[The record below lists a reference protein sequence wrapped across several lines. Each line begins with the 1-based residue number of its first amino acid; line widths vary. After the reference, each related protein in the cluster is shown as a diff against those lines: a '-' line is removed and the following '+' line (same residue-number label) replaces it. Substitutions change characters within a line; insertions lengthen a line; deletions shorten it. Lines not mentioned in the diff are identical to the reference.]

1 MAGGGAAPGGDRLYD
16 AAMAAPLRIGVI
28 GHVEH
33 ITLGRVPA
41 LPVAGDIVHVA
52 APRVLAGG
60 GGGIAFFQLARSPA
74 ELHLFTA
81 LGDDDGARLV
91 ERAIAAT
98 GAAVHA
104 ARRAEPH
111 TRDVVMIGPD
121 GERTIVVIGE
131 PLHPRA
137 DDPLPW
143 QLLGELDAVY
153 FTAQE
158 PALLAR
164 ARAARVL
171 VVAARRR
178 ECLAAAGVRADAIV
192 GSRVDPR
199 ERGALADHAVPP
211 AALVMT
217 DGARGGTVET
227 AAGVA
232 RFDSPHTDVTGGT
245 YGAGDSFAGALTYYL
260 AAGLDAA
267 AAAARAAHHGAA
279 VVGSLDP
286 LAAQAPL
293 PALDLRPARGAPP

>member
-1 MAGGGAAPGGDRLYD
+1 MTTPSATP
-16 AAMAAPLRIGVI
+16 APLRIGVI

-33 ITLGRVPA
+33 ITLGRIAA
-41 LPVAGDIVHVA
+41 LPRAGDIVHVQ

-60 GGGIAFFQLARSPA
+60 GGGIAFFQLARGPA

-81 LGDDDGARLV
+81 LGDDDGARVV

-98 GAAVHA
+98 GAAIHTV
-104 ARRAEPH
+104 RRAAPH
-111 TRDVVMIGPD
+111 TRDVVMIDPG
-121 GERTIVVIGE
+121 GERTIVVVGE

-143 QLLGELDAVY
+143 ELLDGLDAVY
-153 FTAQE
+153 FTAQD

-164 ARAARVL
+164 ARRARVL
-171 VVAARRR
+171 VATARRR
-178 ECLAAAGVRADAIV
+178 ACIAAASIELDAIV
-192 GSRVDPR
+192 GSNADPR
-199 ERGALADHAVPP
+199 ERAARADFAVPP
-211 AALVMT
+211 RALVMT
-217 DGARGGTVET
+217 EGSRGGTVET

-232 RFDSPHTDVTGGT
+232 RFAASPVQVTGGT

-267 AAAARAAHHGAA
+267 EATELAAHHGAA

-286 LAAQAPL
+286 LAAQRPL
-293 PALDLRPARGAPP
+293 PALPAR

>member
-1 MAGGGAAPGGDRLYD
+1 
-16 AAMAAPLRIGVI
+16 MAARLRIGVI

-33 ITLGRVPA
+33 ITLGRVAAVPR
-41 LPVAGDIVHVA
+41 AGDIVHVQE
-52 APRVLAGG
+52 PRVLAGG
-60 GGGIAFFQLARSPA
+60 GGGIAFFQLARGPA

-81 LGDDDGARLV
+81 LGDDDGARFV

-98 GAAVHA
+98 PARIHA

-111 TRDVVMIGPD
+111 TRDVVLIGPD

-137 DDPLPW
+137 GDPLPW
-143 QLLGELDAVY
+143 ELLDELDAVY
-153 FTAQE
+153 FTAQD

-164 ARAARVL
+164 ARRARVL

-178 ECLAAAGVRADAIV
+178 ECLAAAGVRADAVV

-227 AAGVA
+227 AEGVA
-232 RFDSPHTDVTGGT
+232 RFASPPVAAVGGT

-260 AAGLDAA
+260 AAGLDARE
-267 AAAARAAHHGAA
+267 AAARAARHGAA

-286 LAAQAPL
+286 LAAQLPL
-293 PALDLRPARGAPP
+293 PAG

>member
-1 MAGGGAAPGGDRLYD
+1 MATPSPAP
-16 AAMAAPLRIGVI
+16 APLRIGVI

-33 ITLGRVPA
+33 ITLGRVGG
-41 LPVAGDIVHVA
+41 LPRAGDIVHMQE
-52 APRVLAGG
+52 PRVLAGG

-81 LGDDDGARLV
+81 LGGDDGASFV
-91 ERAIAAT
+91 ERAVAAT
-98 GAAVHA
+98 RAHVHA
-104 ARRAEPH
+104 VRRAEPH
-111 TRDVVMIGPD
+111 TRDLVMIGPD
-121 GERTIVVIGE
+121 GERTIIVVGE

-143 QLLGELDAVY
+143 DLLDGLDAVY
-153 FTAQE
+153 FTAQD

-164 ARAARVL
+164 ARRARVL

-178 ECLAAAGVRADAIV
+178 ECIAAAGAAYGVAIDAIV
-192 GSRVDPR
+192 GSRSDPR
-199 ERGALADHAVPP
+199 ERAVRADYAVPP

-217 DGARGGTVET
+217 DGPRGGTVET
-227 AAGVA
+227 AAGIA
-232 RFDSPHTDVTGGT
+232 HFASPPAAVTGGT

-260 AAGLDAA
+260 AAGLDPA

-286 LAAQAPL
+286 LTAQLPL
-293 PALDLRPARGAPP
+293 PPLTSAPATP